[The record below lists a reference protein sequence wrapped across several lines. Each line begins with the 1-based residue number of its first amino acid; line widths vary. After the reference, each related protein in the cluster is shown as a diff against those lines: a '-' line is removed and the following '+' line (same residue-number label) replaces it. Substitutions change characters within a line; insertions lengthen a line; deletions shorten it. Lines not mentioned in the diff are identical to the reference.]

1 MLLMEQCLQRL
12 IRQMTVQRQ
21 ECIHRKKLFGHVIG
35 YNSKTKMGIE
45 STENYYLLSE
55 TDNIFDQISNDL
67 TGDKQR
73 DIMCIQH
80 WIQPCRRQHIRH
92 LAVTKVL

>member
-12 IRQMTVQRQ
+12 IRQNDGTETRVYPQ
-21 ECIHRKKLFGHVIG
+21 KKLFGHVIG

-55 TDNIFDQISNDL
+55 TDNIFDP
-67 TGDKQR
+67 
-73 DIMCIQH
+73 DIQ
-80 WIQPCRRQHIRH
+80 
-92 LAVTKVL
+92 